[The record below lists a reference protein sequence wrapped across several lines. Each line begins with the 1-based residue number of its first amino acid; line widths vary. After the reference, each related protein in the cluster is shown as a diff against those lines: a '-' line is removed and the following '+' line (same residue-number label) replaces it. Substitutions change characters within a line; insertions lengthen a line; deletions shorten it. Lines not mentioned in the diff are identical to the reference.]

1 MLEALVFILITLIII
16 FLILYLKEKSAR
28 TRLQQELSIRAADEA
43 RRIFDEWRQRELQQ
57 IQQQLRESFENQL
70 KIRVETLQKDYEAK
84 LENMKK
90 EYELKFQ
97 QWIKDKE
104 AEIRE
109 DAIKRSI
116 TTLLGKISEHIA
128 PLLIAQKLGINPKD
142 LRFLGTPIDYIAF
155 KGLSDKEPEEIV
167 FIEVKSGKTSVL
179 TERERAVKKLVEAGK
194 IRWITFHITKEIEE
208 LKPIIEEVKKLA
220 KPSETTSEK

>member
-1 MLEALVFILITLIII
+1 M
-16 FLILYLKEKSAR
+16 R
-28 TRLQQELSIRAADEA
+28 
-43 RRIFDEWRQRELQQ
+43 
-57 IQQQLRESFENQL
+57 
-70 KIRVETLQKDYEAK
+70 
-84 LENMKK
+84 K

-155 KGLSDKEPEEIV
+155 KGLSDKNPEEIV
-167 FIEVKSGKTSVL
+167 FIEVKSGTSGL
-179 TERERAVKKLVEAGK
+179 SDKERAVKKLVEARK
-194 IRWITFHITKEIEE
+194 VRWITFHITKEIEE
-208 LKPIIEEVKKLA
+208 LKPVIEEEIKKQTKQQLEI
-220 KPSETTSEK
+220 KI